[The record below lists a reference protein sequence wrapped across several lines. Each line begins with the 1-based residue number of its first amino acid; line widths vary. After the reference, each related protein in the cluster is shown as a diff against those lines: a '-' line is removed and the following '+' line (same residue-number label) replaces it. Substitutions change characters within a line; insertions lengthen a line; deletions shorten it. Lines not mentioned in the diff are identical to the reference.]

1 MTRLFTGSE
10 GVLGILTEAT
20 LKILPLN
27 NSVKTIEIT
36 FERVEN
42 ASETIISLMT
52 QPITPYKLEF
62 VDNESIK
69 LINTIKKSIS
79 KPSVKPNQ

>member
-1 MTRLFTGSE
+1 MSCAFRNLKYCLLFGLLSLI
-10 GVLGILTEAT
+10 VLGCRTTNRI
-20 LKILPLN
+20 N

-36 FERVEN
+36 FESIEN
-42 ASETIISLMT
+42 ASEMIISLMT

-69 LINTIKKSIS
+69 LINTIKK
-79 KPSVKPNQ
+79 NH